1 MKSYLILLNTLE
13 LLMNL
18 SFKKKQILRDFSQ
31 LNLHTQ
37 VE

>member
-1 MKSYLILLNTLE
+1 MKSYPHIIE
-13 LLMNL
+13 HIGVADE
-18 SFKKKQILRDFSQ
+18 FIIKKKQILRDFSQ